1 MVSDTPKTQSIMA
14 ETTLIR
20 RQADALLARL
30 IENRKLI
37 KQRIHESGWRDP
49 MQTIT
54 GHSAMDNAIDTTR
67 ELISDAD
74 EILIEVS
81 ATFSA
86 NGTKIRVNAKP
97 STIAVST

>member
-14 ETTLIR
+14 ETRLIR
-20 RQADALLARL
+20 RQADVLLARL

-54 GHSAMDNAIDTTR
+54 GRSAMDNAIDATR

-74 EILIEVS
+74 EILIEVN
-81 ATFSA
+81 ATHIA
-86 NGTKIRVNAKP
+86 NGTTNRADAKP